1 MLDRR
6 RFLASVAVIT
16 VVPVCLAANRARA
29 LRLEEAALDVTEH
42 YRAARPACAGKDAGH
57 QQILAEFEASLAG
70 RPLSD
75 DEKATLRAALNCPMC
90 GCSLGGS

>member
-6 RFLASVAVIT
+6 RFLTSVALIT
-16 VVPVCLAANRARA
+16 AVPACLVANRARA
-29 LRLEEAALDVTEH
+29 LRLEEAAIDVAEH
-42 YRAARPACAGKDAGH
+42 YRAARPACAGKDVGH

-75 DEKATLRAALNCPMC
+75 AEKAALRAALNCPLC